1 MPDSPD
7 QIICKLQQENKKLK
21 KTLKQKDEELNRE
34 RQLWNSR
41 ESGWDPST
49 STDLHRI
56 EVFDGVISDES
67 SLHSA
72 TLCSR
77 EEFRYILERTGAC
90 AIASGDMPLF
100 RDDESRTSDP
110 GNRCRLRFRHALLMS
125 LIHKKDNPTQDTLQA
140 IFGVDQTNVCR
151 YLKVMDRIL
160 AAVLPTAKNVSK
172 EIAACKTKE
181 EFKRIV
187 PGPGGGDVTA
197 DGTHCPVQ
205 RPSEKT
211 IRRMVYSGKKKRFT
225 YNTNVYTNADGV
237 VIGISRSSVGSTG
250 DITLLRE
257 DPMPFGK
264 WAESMR
270 DGSTPEEDRIRVW
283 LDRGYQGTGKD
294 LPGATLMI
302 PHKRSRNHRILTAE
316 QKEHNHLVNSIR
328 VRVEHSIGR
337 LKRYARLADPY
348 DGTISQFN
356 YEFNVI
362 TGLVNLR
369 LLWDKIDKGPPLPGG
384 WGTSIDWSGAVPP
397 ASGAPF

>member
-34 RQLWNSR
+34 RQLWNNR
-41 ESGWDPST
+41 ETGWDPST

-77 EEFRYILERTGAC
+77 EEFRYILERAGAC
-90 AIASGDMPLF
+90 ATASGDMPLF

-110 GNRCRLRFRHALLMS
+110 GNRCKLRFRHALLMS
-125 LIHKKDNPTQDTLQA
+125 LIRKKDNPTQGTLQA
-140 IFGVDQTNVCR
+140 IFGVDQTSVCR

-160 AAVLPTAKNVSK
+160 ASVLPTAKNISK

-181 EFKRIV
+181 EFKRMV

-211 IRRMVYSGKKKRFT
+211 IRRMVY
-225 YNTNVYTNADGV
+225 
-237 VIGISRSSVGSTG
+237 
-250 DITLLRE
+250 
-257 DPMPFGK
+257 
-264 WAESMR
+264 
-270 DGSTPEEDRIRVW
+270 
-283 LDRGYQGTGKD
+283 
-294 LPGATLMI
+294 
-302 PHKRSRNHRILTAE
+302 
-316 QKEHNHLVNSIR
+316 
-328 VRVEHSIGR
+328 
-337 LKRYARLADPY
+337 
-348 DGTISQFN
+348 
-356 YEFNVI
+356 
-362 TGLVNLR
+362 
-369 LLWDKIDKGPPLPGG
+369 
-384 WGTSIDWSGAVPP
+384 
-397 ASGAPF
+397 

>member
-1 MPDSPD
+1 MPDLPD

-34 RQLWNSR
+34 RQLWNNR
-41 ESGWDPST
+41 EAGWDPST

-90 AIASGDMPLF
+90 ATASGDMPLF

-110 GNRCRLRFRHALLMS
+110 GNRCKLRFRHALLMS
-125 LIHKKDNPTQDTLQA
+125 LIRKKDNPTQGTLQA
-140 IFGVDQTNVCR
+140 IFGIDQTSVCR

-160 AAVLPTAKNVSK
+160 ASVLPTAKNVSK

-211 IRRMVYSGKKKRFT
+211 VRRMIYSGKKKRFT

-283 LDRGYQGTGKD
+283 LDGAIRNQQGSARRHTHDPLQEVQEPPDPDCRAEGAQPPGQ
-294 LPGATLMI
+294 LHPGARGALHRKAQALRA
-302 PHKRSRNHRILTAE
+302 PDRSVRRDHKPVQL
-316 QKEHNHLVNSIR
+316 
-328 VRVEHSIGR
+328 
-337 LKRYARLADPY
+337 
-348 DGTISQFN
+348 
-356 YEFNVI
+356 
-362 TGLVNLR
+362 
-369 LLWDKIDKGPPLPGG
+369 
-384 WGTSIDWSGAVPP
+384 
-397 ASGAPF
+397 

>member
-1 MPDSPD
+1 MRITS
-7 QIICKLQQENKKLK
+7 QENKNLK
-21 KTLKQKDEELNRE
+21 KILKQKDKKLEQKDEELNLE

-110 GNRCRLRFRHALLMS
+110 GNRCKLRFRHALLMP
-125 LIHKKDNPTQDTLQA
+125 LIRKKDNPTQGTLQA
-140 IFGVDQTNVCR
+140 IFGVDQTSVCR

-160 AAVLPTAKNVSK
+160 ASVLPTAKNISK

-211 IRRMVYSGKKKRFT
+211 VRRMIYSGKKKRFT

-250 DITLLRE
+250 DITLLKER
-257 DPMPFGK
+257 PMPFGK
-264 WAESMR
+264 WEEAMHDADR
-270 DGSTPEEDRIRVW
+270 PEGERNRIFC
-283 LDRGYQGTGKD
+283 DRGLQGIAD
-294 LPGATLMI
+294 HLPGTAPMI
-302 PHKRSRNHRILTAE
+302 PYKRTKKSPLTRE
-316 QKEHNHLVNSIR
+316 QREHNSRINSER
-328 VRVEHSIGR
+328 VLVEHSIGR
-337 LKRYARLADPY
+337 LKRYDRITDPY
-348 DGTISQFN
+348 DGTAAQFN
-356 YEFNVI
+356 REFNVI
-362 TGLVNLR
+362 TGLVNLH
-369 LLWDKIDKGPPLPGG
+369 LLWDHVRKEAPPGE
-384 WGTSIDWSGAVPP
+384 WKTSVDWERARST
-397 ASGAPF
+397 APVK